1 MLAPQNS
8 LAVQWIGHLISPM
21 EGTGSIPSW
30 ETKIPRAGWCGQE
43 KVDFFFRLIKLFIN
57 FFLLPLAERLS
68 GDNSYEN
75 LTGITGLIWGGVLL
89 SVLLEICE
97 PMSSNMPLFLIIAKQ
112 FLAKQGLS
120 WSLGPRGPGGGAALS
135 SAPCHP
141 SEPGSDV
148 LTRFRFWPFSTLLSI
163 LSSEWAV
170 KPFTF
175 FCVQG

>member
-1 MLAPQNS
+1 M
-8 LAVQWIGHLISPM
+8 
-21 EGTGSIPSW
+21 
-30 ETKIPRAGWCGQE
+30 
-43 KVDFFFRLIKLFIN
+43 
-57 FFLLPLAERLS
+57 
-68 GDNSYEN
+68 
-75 LTGITGLIWGGVLL
+75 L

-148 LTRFRFWPFSTLLSI
+148 LTRRRF
-163 LSSEWAV
+163 
-170 KPFTF
+170 
-175 FCVQG
+175 